1 MDFNCI
7 ISGYVGQYFNIRKII
22 LSTRNVSPNHF
33 LLWRPYFKEFYKSL
47 LKFKNIILVNN
58 SRAGAK
64 SYEKWLSIKRNSI
77 KITYNIFDF
86 NKKIKFKKIHLRK
99 KLNSINIGSLIRLDP
114 EKNPVYLLRLANN
127 LIKQNPN
134 YYFYILGTGILQNK
148 LKNYIKRKKLAENIK
163 LLGNKDNVYD
173 YLKFFD
179 FTLLTS
185 KEEGT
190 PNVLLESQRVGTK
203 VITTNSGGSKEVFIK
218 NYSGYLIGG
227 NSVLEDCKIINNI
240 VYENTKL
247 KKLDLKIIKKKLKK
261 FSPSYSVQQ
270 VLNLYK

>member
-1 MDFNCI
+1 M
-7 ISGYVGQYFNIRKII
+7 
-22 LSTRNVSPNHF
+22 
-33 LLWRPYFKEFYKSL
+33 
-47 LKFKNIILVNN
+47 
-58 SRAGAK
+58 
-64 SYEKWLSIKRNSI
+64 
-77 KITYNIFDF
+77 
-86 NKKIKFKKIHLRK
+86 
-99 KLNSINIGSLIRLDP
+99 
-114 EKNPVYLLRLANN
+114 RLANN

-218 NYSGYLIGG
+218 KYSGYLIGG